1 MQSKIK
7 KLLRRK
13 FELYDIQLIDECFVM
28 KFKLYHFLEFSKRR
42 FKIKNKNE
50 NITFEFKKIN
60 RNELEVKVA
69 AEYIGTGNN
78 SLEFYYNN
86 KQLWLVSYENLKDI
100 FEVNDK
106 IYFLKVNKS
115 LILKQYKTNHSFTG
129 ENKLLQ
135 ID

>member
-50 NITFEFKKIN
+50 NITFEFKKLI
-60 RNELEVKVA
+60 E
-69 AEYIGTGNN
+69 T
-78 SLEFYYNN
+78 SL
-86 KQLWLVSYENLKDI
+86 KLK
-100 FEVNDK
+100 
-106 IYFLKVNKS
+106 
-115 LILKQYKTNHSFTG
+115 
-129 ENKLLQ
+129 
-135 ID
+135 